1 MHIAASTLRLDTG
14 AIIGGSPVPLDV
26 DVKQVDRVPGSP
38 ERGQSQIVTVISRGT
53 PGQGRAAD
61 FAITADLLT
70 LNGAAAISSSTPN
83 AQPGGTITIDA
94 GQVQLTGGARIE
106 SRSGIADATG
116 AIVSGPGPGGQIHL
130 TATDQVTLTGSQS
143 GLFAS
148 TAGEGPGGAI
158 ILSAPRVQLTEG
170 ATIAAQSTGS
180 GAAGTIQ
187 LTEADTLLLR
197 GNSAITTD
205 ARQASGGAIQVTART
220 LVRLHDSEI
229 TTSVQGGDGQAGNI
243 TIDPQAV
250 VLQNGQIR
258 ANAVEGRGGNITI
271 RAGVFLADPTSAVTA
286 SYETNIAGTIAIRAP
301 IANLSGIVAPLPQ
314 TLAAAEGLLRNR
326 CLARLREGTV
336 STLVVRGRVG
346 VSTAPDGVLPGQL
359 PAPPAVT
366 EATPAP
372 PAHSQE
378 PGTLPVSPRH
388 QGRPPTGGTL
398 PPLVLALGCGA

>member
-61 FAITADLLT
+61 LAITADLLT

-187 LTEADTLLLR
+187 LT
-197 GNSAITTD
+197 
-205 ARQASGGAIQVTART
+205 ASGHPPPAGAQCRDHRRTCRPVGEPSRSAART

-243 TIDPQAV
+243 TIDPQV
-250 VLQNGQIR
+250 
-258 ANAVEGRGGNITI
+258 GGAAK
-271 RAGVFLADPTSAVTA
+271 RPDP
-286 SYETNIAGTIAIRAP
+286 R
-301 IANLSGIVAPLPQ
+301 
-314 TLAAAEGLLRNR
+314 
-326 CLARLREGTV
+326 
-336 STLVVRGRVG
+336 
-346 VSTAPDGVLPGQL
+346 
-359 PAPPAVT
+359 
-366 EATPAP
+366 
-372 PAHSQE
+372 
-378 PGTLPVSPRH
+378 
-388 QGRPPTGGTL
+388 
-398 PPLVLALGCGA
+398 